1 MENQIEHRLAGLLE
15 LALEIAVEA
24 HANQRDKAEAP
35 YILHPIRV
43 MQRMG
48 TLEGKIVAILHD
60 VVEDCERWNFER
72 LAGKGFPETILTP
85 LRLVTKPYDDID
97 YMEFMAICAQHPV
110 AKEVKLADLEDN
122 MDLARIANPTQ
133 KDHDRLARYDA
144 AYKWLSQQ
152 P

>member
-1 MENQIEHRLAGLLE
+1 MEKQIEHRWAGLLE

-24 HANQRDKAEAP
+24 HANQRDKAGAP

-72 LAGKGFPETILTP
+72 LAGMGFPEAILTP
-85 LRLVTKPYDDID
+85 LRLVTKPHEKVD
-97 YMEFMAICAQHPV
+97 YMKFMAICAQHPV

-122 MDLARIANPTQ
+122 MDLTRIAEPTQ
-133 KDHDRLARYDA
+133 EDHERIAKYKA
-144 AYKWLSQQ
+144 AHEWLSRQ